1 MLSLGIDIGSL
12 STDVVL
18 MNDKREIVASEVI
31 ATGASSKKAA
41 EKSFQKILEVTRLSE
56 KEIDYVVAT
65 GYGRIKV
72 PFAQEVVTEITC
84 HAKGSHYFFP
94 RVRTVIDIGGQ
105 DSKVIKVDP
114 NGNVIDFVMND
125 KCAAGTGRFLEV
137 MARTLEIE
145 LEEMGS
151 LSLQGNDKL
160 SISSLC
166 TVFAESEVVSLI
178 GADQKREDI
187 CRALHIAIA
196 KRITAQ
202 ARRVGVEEQ
211 VVMSGGVA
219 KNVGVVKELE
229 RLLSTKL
236 RIAQDPQIVGA
247 VGAALIGLE
256 SADKKTHTVVQVK
269 SPVEEK
275 PREETNVGADLKPAL
290 EESTLPRMGYLC
302 TYTPIEVIRAAGF
315 HPVRITGAKKAEGLA
330 EEHLCTNIC
339 SYIKASMEDKLSGS
353 LEGLEGVVFMNSC
366 DGMRR
371 LYDAWKRID
380 GDKKFNYLLDLPKTN
395 DEAAVNYFSL
405 LMKNFKER
413 LENYCNRK
421 ITQEELHKSIILYNK
436 VREKVKL
443 FLQKQ
448 WSGYLGH
455 SGYEIF
461 SLMKRGIN
469 AVPEKFHDY
478 ITRLTEDG
486 RGTLQCTPASGEA
499 RALPRLLIW
508 GGILENEE
516 IIKVIEE
523 AGARVVADDLCSGSR
538 FYDAMVEIQDD
549 PFVAL
554 AGRYLKKSPCSR
566 MANVFDRVNR
576 IMSLIEKRSIHAA
589 IYHTLKFCDHSVYD
603 YPIFKKEFEKKNL
616 PLLHLSCDYTPSSHG
631 QIRTRVEAFLEQLKN
646 QGVGRKEDTAF
657 SSQNSGY
664 NG

>member
-18 MNDKREIVASEVI
+18 MNDKREILASEVI

-41 EKSFQKILEVTRLSE
+41 DKAYQKVLEVTGLSE
-56 KEIDYVVAT
+56 RDIDYVVAT
-65 GYGRIKV
+65 GYGRIRV

-84 HAKGSHYFFP
+84 HAKGAHYFFP

-105 DSKVIKVDP
+105 DSKVIKVDQ

-145 LEEMGS
+145 LEEMGP

-178 GADQKREDI
+178 GADHKREDI

-196 KRITAQ
+196 KRIAAQ

-219 KNVGVVKELE
+219 KNVGMVKELE
-229 RLLSTKL
+229 RLLSTRL
-236 RIAQDPQIVGA
+236 RMSPDPQIVGA

-256 SADKKTHTVVQVK
+256 GASKGTEVTVQVK

-275 PREETNVGADLKPAL
+275 PREETTAYTSL
-290 EESTLPRMGYLC
+290 EESSLPKMGYLC
-302 TYTPIEVIRAAGF
+302 IYTPIEVIRAAGF
-315 HPVRITGAKKAEGLA
+315 HPVRVTGAKKAEGLA
-330 EEHLCTNIC
+330 EEHLCTNLC
-339 SYIKASMEDKLSGS
+339 PYIKAAMEEKLSGS
-353 LEGLEGVVFMNSC
+353 LEGLEGIVFMNSC

-371 LYDAWKRID
+371 LYDAWDRID
-380 GDKKFNYLLDLPKTN
+380 GGKKFNYMLDLPKTN
-395 DEAAVNYFSL
+395 DAAAINYFSL
-405 LMKNFKER
+405 LIKNFKER
-413 LENYCNRK
+413 LEKYCNRK
-421 ITQEELHKSIILYNK
+421 ITQEELHKSIALYNK

-448 WSGYLGH
+448 WNGYLSH

-461 SLMKRGIN
+461 YLMKRGIN

-478 ITRLTEDG
+478 ITNLMKDG
-486 RGTLQCTPASGEA
+486 RGTLQRAPTSGETK
-499 RALPRLLIW
+499 ALPRLLIW

-516 IIKVIEE
+516 IIKTIEE

-538 FYDAMVEIQDD
+538 FYDTLVEVQDD
-549 PFVAL
+549 PFMAL
-554 AGRYLKKSPCSR
+554 ADRYLGKSPCSR
-566 MANVFDRVNR
+566 MVNVHDRINR
-576 IMSLIEKRSIHAA
+576 ILSIIEKGSIHGA
-589 IYHTLKFCDHSVYD
+589 IYHTLKFCDHSIYD
-603 YPIFKKEFEKKNL
+603 YPIFKKEFERKNI
-616 PLLHLSCDYTPSSHG
+616 PLLHLTCDYTPGSHG
-631 QIRTRVEAFLEQLKN
+631 QIRTRVEAFLEQL
-646 QGVGRKEDTAF
+646 
-657 SSQNSGY
+657 QNVRI
-664 NG
+664 NA

>member
-18 MNDKREIVASEVI
+18 MDDKREILASEVI

-41 EKSFQKILEVTRLSE
+41 EKSFQKILEVTKLAE
-56 KEIDYVVAT
+56 KDIDYVVAT
-65 GYGRIKV
+65 GYGRIRV

-84 HAKGSHYFFP
+84 HAKGAHYFFP
-94 RVRTVIDIGGQ
+94 KVRTVIDIGGQ
-105 DSKVIKVDP
+105 DSKVIKVDQ
-114 NGNVIDFVMND
+114 NGNVVDFVMND

-145 LEEMGS
+145 LEDMGP

-196 KRITAQ
+196 KRIAAQ

-229 RLLSTKL
+229 RLLSTRL
-236 RIAQDPQIVGA
+236 RMAPDPQIVGA

-256 SADKKTHTVVQVK
+256 GAGKKASPSIQVK
-269 SPVEEK
+269 APVEEK
-275 PREETNVGADLKPAL
+275 SVEEARVDASL
-290 EESTLPRMGYLC
+290 EESCLPRMGYLC
-302 TYTPIEVIRAAGF
+302 TYTPIEVVRAAGF
-315 HPVRITGAKKAEGLA
+315 HPVRVTGAKKAEGLA

-339 SYIKASMEDKLSGS
+339 PYIKAAMEEKLSGI

-371 LYDAWKRID
+371 LYDAWRRLD
-380 GDKKFNYLLDLPKTN
+380 GDKKFNYILDLPKTN
-395 DEAAVNYFSL
+395 DTAAVNYFSL
-405 LMKNFKER
+405 LIRNFKER
-413 LENYCNRK
+413 LEKYYNRK
-421 ITQEELHKSIILYNK
+421 ISQEELHRSIVLYNK

-448 WSGYLGH
+448 WSH

-461 SLMKRGIN
+461 SLLKRGIN
-469 AVPEKFHDY
+469 AVPEKFNDY
-478 ITRLTEDG
+478 ISHMIKDER
-486 RGTLQCTPASGEA
+486 PASKEA
-499 RALPRLLIW
+499 GALPRLLIW

-516 IIKVIEE
+516 IIKTIEE
-523 AGARVVADDLCSGSR
+523 SGARVVADDLCSGSR
-538 FYDAMVEIQDD
+538 FYDALVEVQDD
-549 PFVAL
+549 PFIAL
-554 AGRYLKKSPCSR
+554 ASRYLKKSPCSR
-566 MANVFDRVNR
+566 MVNVFDRVNR
-576 IMSLIEKRSIHAA
+576 ILSIIEKRSIHGA
-589 IYHTLKFCDHSVYD
+589 IYHTLKFCDHSLYD
-603 YPIFKKEFEKKNL
+603 YLIFKKEFEKRNI
-616 PLLHLSCDYTPSSHG
+616 PLLHLTCDYTPSAHG
-631 QIRTRVEAFLEQLKN
+631 QIRTRVEAFLEQL
-646 QGVGRKEDTAF
+646 
-657 SSQNSGY
+657 QNVKGH
-664 NG
+664 NRG

>member
-41 EKSFQKILEVTRLSE
+41 EKAFQKVLEVTGLSE
-56 KEIDYVVAT
+56 RDIDYVVAT
-65 GYGRIKV
+65 GYGRIRV
-72 PFAQEVVTEITC
+72 PFAREVVTEITC
-84 HAKGSHYFFP
+84 HAKGAHYFFP

-145 LEEMGS
+145 LEEMGP
-151 LSLQGNDKL
+151 LSLQGADKL

-178 GADQKREDI
+178 GADHKREDI

-196 KRITAQ
+196 KRIAAQ

-219 KNVGVVKELE
+219 KNVGMVRELE
-229 RLLSTKL
+229 KLLSTRL
-236 RIAQDPQIVGA
+236 RMAPDPQIVGA

-256 SADKKTHTVVQVK
+256 GAGKVSPQVIQVK
-269 SPVEEK
+269 LPVEEK
-275 PREETNVGADLKPAL
+275 PGEEITVGTGLKPAPTL
-290 EESTLPRMGYLC
+290 EESSLPKMGYLC

-315 HPVRITGAKKAEGLA
+315 HPVREKKAKKAEGLA

-339 SYIKASMEDKLSGS
+339 PYIKAAMEEKLSGS
-353 LEGLEGVVFMNSC
+353 LEGLEGIVFMNSC

-371 LYDAWKRID
+371 LYDAWRRLD
-380 GDKKFNYLLDLPKTN
+380 GDKKFNYILDLPKTN
-395 DEAAVNYFSL
+395 DAAAVNYFSL
-405 LMKNFKER
+405 LIRNFKER
-413 LENYCNRK
+413 LEKCYNRK
-421 ITQEELHKSIILYNK
+421 ITQEELHKSIVLYNK

-448 WSGYLGH
+448 WSGYLSH

-478 ITRLTEDG
+478 ISHLLKEDK
-486 RGTLQCTPASGEA
+486 TASNEA
-499 RALPRLLIW
+499 KSLPRLLIW

-516 IIKVIEE
+516 IIKTIEE

-538 FYDAMVEIQDD
+538 FYDAVVEVQDD
-549 PFVAL
+549 PFMAL
-554 AGRYLKKSPCSR
+554 AARYLKKSPCSR
-566 MANVFDRVNR
+566 MVNVFDRIHR
-576 IMSLIEKRSIHAA
+576 ILSIIEKHSIHGA
-589 IYHTLKFCDHSVYD
+589 IYHTLKFCDHSLYD
-603 YPIFKKEFEKKNL
+603 YPIFKKEFEKKNI
-616 PLLHLSCDYTPSSHG
+616 PLLHLTCDYTPSAHG
-631 QIRTRVEAFLEQLKN
+631 QIRTRVEAFLEQL
-646 QGVGRKEDTAF
+646 
-657 SSQNSGY
+657 QNVKW
-664 NG
+664 

>member
-18 MNDKREIVASEVI
+18 MNEKREIVASEVI

-41 EKSFQKILEVTRLSE
+41 DKAFQKVLEVTRLSE
-56 KEIDYVVAT
+56 KDIDYVVAT
-65 GYGRIKV
+65 GYGRIRV

-84 HAKGSHYFFP
+84 HAKGAHYFFAK
-94 RVRTVIDIGGQ
+94 VRTVIDIGGQ
-105 DSKVIKVDP
+105 DSKVIKVDQ
-114 NGNVIDFVMND
+114 NGNVVDFVMND

-145 LEEMGS
+145 LEDMGP
-151 LSLQGNDKL
+151 LSLQGSDKF

-196 KRITAQ
+196 KRIAAQ

-219 KNVGVVKELE
+219 KNVGVVKEME

-236 RIAQDPQIVGA
+236 RMAPDPQIVGA

-256 SADKKTHTVVQVK
+256 GASKKT
-269 SPVEEK
+269 SPAVYVGAGLKPATVEEK
-275 PREETNVGADLKPAL
+275 TKEEIKVDASL
-290 EESTLPRMGYLC
+290 EESSLPKMGYLC

-315 HPVRITGAKKAEGLA
+315 HPVRVTGAKKAEGLA

-339 SYIKASMEDKLSGS
+339 PYIKAAMEEKLSGS
-353 LEGLEGVVFMNSC
+353 LEGLEGIVFMNSC

-371 LYDAWKRID
+371 LYDAWKRLD
-380 GDKKFNYLLDLPKTN
+380 GDKKFNYILDLPKTT
-395 DEAAVNYFSL
+395 DPAAVYYFSFL
-405 LMKNFKER
+405 IKNFKEM
-413 LENYCNRK
+413 LEKYYNRK
-421 ITQEELHKSIILYNK
+421 ITHEELHRSILLYNR
-436 VREKVKL
+436 VREKVRL

-448 WSGYLGH
+448 WNEYSH

-461 SLMKRGIN
+461 LLMKRGIN

-478 ITRLTEDG
+478 ITHLMKDAKAP
-486 RGTLQCTPASGEA
+486 QKEA
-499 RALPRLLIW
+499 RPLPRLLIW

-516 IIKVIEE
+516 IIKTIEE

-538 FYDAMVEIQDD
+538 FYDTLVEVQDD
-549 PFVAL
+549 PFTAL
-554 AGRYLKKSPCSR
+554 AGRYLRKSPCSR
-566 MANVFDRVNR
+566 MVNVYER
-576 IMSLIEKRSIHAA
+576 IHRIFSIIEERSIHGA
-589 IYHTLKFCDHSVYD
+589 IYHTLKFCDHSLYD
-603 YPIFKKEFEKKNL
+603 YPTFKKEFEKKKI
-616 PLLHLSCDYTPSSHG
+616 PLLHLTCDYSPSAHG
-631 QIRTRVEAFLEQLKN
+631 QIRTRVEAF
-646 QGVGRKEDTAF
+646 
-657 SSQNSGY
+657 
-664 NG
+664 